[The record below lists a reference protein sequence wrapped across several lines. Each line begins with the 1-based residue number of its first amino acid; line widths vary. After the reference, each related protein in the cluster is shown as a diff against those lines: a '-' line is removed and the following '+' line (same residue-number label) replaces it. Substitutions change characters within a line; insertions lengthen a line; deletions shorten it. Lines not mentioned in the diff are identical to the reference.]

1 MIKTSVLKELR
12 RSSLITWLRLR
23 KSVIRYC
30 KAEPSL
36 FAVFFSVSIFFH
48 EYHDSQD
55 SREVKA
61 LYIFISLSISLYSR
75 EVKALYIFI
84 SLSISLYTLSLYIS
98 LYLFLPLPPAFRHL
112 DISQVIAAENSPL
125 NMAGSRTR
133 AGSLWSSSS
142 SH

>member
-1 MIKTSVLKELR
+1 MYRNESIDLLCKLMDWFLYDKDFRLKKVKTLLTYHLTQTPKVCSHVKQ
-12 RSSLITWLRLR
+12 SLAFLL
-23 KSVIRYC
+23 
-30 KAEPSL
+30 
-36 FAVFFSVSIFFH
+36 FFSVSIFFH

-55 SREVKA
+55 
-61 LYIFISLSISLYSR
+61 SR

-125 NMAGSRTR
+125 NMAGSRT
-133 AGSLWSSSS
+133 
-142 SH
+142 